1 MPINKQYPLEQLM
14 EACRSFISHKK
25 KRIMFEYVM
34 LKVHSILWFLCP
46 RAMKMAAFV

>member
-1 MPINKQYPLEQLM
+1 VPINKQYPLEQLM

-34 LKVHSILWFLCP
+34 LKVRSTFCALEP
-46 RAMKMAAFV
+46 